1 MEQENSF
8 GGQGLDFDERLLSAR
23 TLKSEDDNEFSLRPK
38 TIEEYI
44 GQEKAKENLRS
55 YIQAAK

>member
-38 TIEEYI
+38 TIEE
-44 GQEKAKENLRS
+44 
-55 YIQAAK
+55 